1 MVHVMSKE
9 NAPDKRSKERKE
21 VDEWMYGS
29 GSKVMG
35 GIIILLCAYFVLTI
49 FI

>member
-1 MVHVMSKE
+1 MAMAMSK
-9 NAPDKRSKERKE
+9 DDGTDTRSKERKE
-21 VDEWMYGS
+21 IDEWMYGS

-35 GIIILLCAYFVLTI
+35 GVLLLLAGYFVVTL